1 MKETLKHC
9 EAFEYYYSLGAKRNF
24 KLVESK
30 FKVSNMSVARWSKAF
45 NWQERIEQRDIGNAK
60 KLEAKID
67 KAIVNSRAEYR
78 TLIKKVVREF
88 EKKLKAGKIRID
100 KPEDLSIMAK
110 LDLLMMGEATE
121 KQDVTYKLL
130 DTDISKYPKAK
141 NAIPVQAKDNSAKKD
156 D

>member
-1 MKETLKHC
+1 MKETLKHS
-9 EAFEYYYSLGAKRNF
+9 EAFEYYYSLGAERNF

-45 NWQERIEQRDIGNAK
+45 SWQERIEQRDVANAK

-141 NAIPVQAKDNSAKKD
+141 NAISVQAKDNSAKKSD
-156 D
+156 

>member
-1 MKETLKHC
+1 MRETLKHKQ
-9 EAFEYYYSLGAKRNF
+9 AFNFYYALSDTRALPQVSQEFSISLVTAK
-24 KLVESK
+24 
-30 FKVSNMSVARWSKAF
+30 RWSKAF
-45 NWQERIEQRDIGNAK
+45 SWQERIEQRDIGNAK

-130 DTDISKYPKAK
+130 DADISKYPKAK
-141 NAIPVQAKDNSAKKD
+141 NAISVQAKDNSAKKSD
-156 D
+156 